1 MVDALLVSQ
10 AVLWIVVLVLAATV
24 LALARQIGV
33 LHERVAPMG
42 ALTIDQGPRVGDAA
56 PVFEL
61 PALSGRTVRIG
72 GASARGISTLL
83 LFVSPTCSVCKK
95 LIPIAKSVVA
105 ESRDIELVF
114 ASDGD
119 RPEQER
125 MVRENRLEDFGYVL
139 STDLGMTYRI
149 GRLPYAVLIDEAGVV
164 RAKGLVNTR
173 EHLESLLE
181 AKRIGVASIQEY
193 MGSRGENRPAATG
206 NGQRSGDHG

>member
-1 MVDALLVSQ
+1 MVEALVISQ
-10 AVLWIVVLVLAATV
+10 VVLWIVVIVLAATV
-24 LALARQIGV
+24 MALARQIGV

-42 ALTIDQGPRVGDAA
+42 ALTIDQGPRVGDVA

-72 GASARGISTLL
+72 GANARGMSTLL

-95 LIPIAKSVVA
+95 LIPIAKSVIAASGGV
-105 ESRDIELVF
+105 EMVF

-125 MVRENRLEDFGYVL
+125 MIRENRLEDFGFVL
-139 STDLGMTYRI
+139 SAELRMTYRI

-193 MGSRGENRPAATG
+193 LGLHGGPEPAAAG
-206 NGQRSGDHG
+206 NGQRGGEHG

>member
-1 MVDALLVSQ
+1 MVEALLVSQ
-10 AVLWIVVLVLAATV
+10 AVLWVVVIVLAATV

-72 GASARGISTLL
+72 GASERAMSTLV
-83 LFVSPTCSVCKK
+83 LFVSPTCAVCKK
-95 LIPIAKSVVA
+95 LLPIAKSVVA
-105 ESRDIELVF
+105 AARDVEMVF

-125 MVRENRLEDFGYVL
+125 MIRENHLEDFGFVL
-139 STDLGMTYRI
+139 STELGMTYRI

-193 MGSRGENRPAATG
+193 MGSHGGHQPAAAG
-206 NGQRSGDHG
+206 NGQRGGDHG

>member
-1 MVDALLVSQ
+1 MVEALVISQ

-24 LALARQIGV
+24 MALARQIGV

-42 ALTIDQGPRVGDAA
+42 ALTIDQGPRVGDVA

-61 PALSGRTVRIG
+61 PALSGSMVRIG
-72 GASARGISTLL
+72 GTNTRGISTLL

-95 LIPIAKSVVA
+95 LIPIAKSVIAVA
-105 ESRDIELVF
+105 RGIEMVF

-119 RPEQER
+119 RREQER
-125 MVRENRLEDFGYVL
+125 LIRENRLEDFGFVL
-139 STDLGMTYRI
+139 STELGMAYHI
-149 GRLPYAVLIDEAGVV
+149 GRLPYAVLIDETGVV

-193 MGSRGENRPAATG
+193 LGSHGGPKSAAAG
-206 NGQRSGDHG
+206 NGQRGGDHG